1 MPRNKLASTPDGI
14 GIIRFCGHFNKIL
27 VLNLCPLESFY
38 ILAQD
43 MEGECGVNQKRD
55 RFWEL
60 TSFPDVWNVGLFSV
74 LLFVCSRVRISVFS
88 VFLREIPLGKGGSAI
103 WIGT

>member
-1 MPRNKLASTPDGI
+1 MPRNKLASPPDGI

-27 VLNLCPLESFY
+27 VLNLCPLESFSM
-38 ILAQD
+38 LAQD
-43 MEGECGVNQKRD
+43 VEGESGVNQKRD
-55 RFWEL
+55 RFRTL
-60 TSFPDVWNVGLFSV
+60 TSFPDVRNVGSFSV
-74 LLFVCSRVRISVFS
+74 LLFVCSCVRISVFS